1 MTSIEVVCRKICKI
15 DAKVEA
21 MAKTSLFFK
30 TEMKKNNTGPFKLR

>member
-21 MAKTSLFFK
+21 MAKTSLFS
-30 TEMKKNNTGPFKLR
+30 TEAEKKNTGPFKLR